1 LKIGLSTWSL
11 LGLDVAS
18 AVRAIGDV
26 GFDYLELWGDAPHAL
41 PGWVDKHA
49 LSEALS
55 SYEMTVTMHAPFTD
69 LNPANPFQPVRGAVE
84 RTLEEFVGFGDSLGA
99 KVITV
104 HPGSVHNEAM
114 VPASAANAA
123 AILRN
128 MVKAADGRLAISVEN
143 QTKSKSKYH
152 YPLGSTAS
160 SLEGLME
167 AVEDL
172 RFTLDT
178 GHAQASA
185 QVPEDLVQM
194 AGPRLVEVHLSD
206 NTGESDAH
214 LVPGDGT
221 ANLNKLMRM
230 LAGSEVF
237 VCLELNPHIYSP
249 QQVLAAAASYKSRF
263 DTGKKDPVPESHSPP
278 SER

>member
-1 LKIGLSTWSL
+1 MKIGLSTWSL

-18 AVRAIGDV
+18 AIRAIGDA
-26 GFDYLELWGDAPHAL
+26 GFEYVEIWGEAPHAH
-41 PGWVDKHA
+41 PGWVDKHTLA
-49 LSEALS
+49 EALS
-55 SYEMTVTMHAPFTD
+55 SYEMTITMHAPFTD

-84 RTLEEFVGFGDSLGA
+84 RTLEEFVGFSDSLGA

-123 AILRN
+123 SILRT

-143 QTKSKSKYH
+143 QTKSTSKYY
-152 YPLGSTAS
+152 YPLGSTKR

-167 AVEDL
+167 AVEGL

-185 QVPEDLVQM
+185 QVPEDFVQM
-194 AGPRLVEVHLSD
+194 AGPRLIEVHLSD
-206 NTGESDAH
+206 NTSEYDAH
-214 LVPGDGT
+214 LIPGEGT
-221 ANLNKLMRM
+221 ANVNKLMGM
-230 LAGSEVF
+230 LAGSDVF
-237 VCLELNPHIYSP
+237 VCLELNPHIYAP
-249 QQVLAAAASYKSRF
+249 KRVLAAAASFKSS
-263 DTGKKDPVPESHSPP
+263 V
-278 SER
+278 